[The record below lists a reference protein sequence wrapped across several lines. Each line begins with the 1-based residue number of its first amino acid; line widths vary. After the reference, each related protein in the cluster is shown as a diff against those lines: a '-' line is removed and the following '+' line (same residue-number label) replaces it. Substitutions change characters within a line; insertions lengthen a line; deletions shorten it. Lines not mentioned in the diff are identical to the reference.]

1 MNYKNT
7 QKMTTPP
14 YLKKGDTIAITC
26 PAGFM
31 AKEKVAICVETL
43 KKEGYKVV
51 VGKTVGGKS
60 KNYFSGTD
68 AERLNEMQAFLNDK
82 NVKAILCGRGG
93 YGTGRIIDKIN
104 FTTFAQNPKWIIG
117 FSDITLLHSHIFTN
131 YKVATLH
138 APMAA
143 AFANT
148 AHNSAN
154 IISLL
159 SALKGVR
166 NNYHVKPH
174 KLNNIGVAKGKLV
187 GGNIALLANA
197 VGTTSDINTKNCI
210 LFIEDIGEQL
220 YAVDRMMY
228 QLKRAGKLTNLAGLV
243 VGDFS
248 DMQDTDRPFG
258 KTIYEIV
265 SDIVSEYNYPVCY
278 NFPVGHGNENVA
290 LKVGVKYSLEV
301 SIKSTNLKEI

>member
-1 MNYKNT
+1 
-7 QKMTTPP
+7 MTVPS

-31 AKEKVAICVETL
+31 ALEKVGICVKKL
-43 KKEGYKVV
+43 KEEGYKIII
-51 VGKTVGGKS
+51 GKTVGSKS

-68 AERLNEMQAFLNDK
+68 TERLKEMQSFLDDK

-93 YGTGRIIDKIN
+93 YGTGRIIDKLN
-104 FTTFAQNPKWIIG
+104 FTKFVQNPKWIIG

-131 YKVATLH
+131 YKIATLH

-143 AFANT
+143 AFAN
-148 AHNSAN
+148 ANHNPAN
-154 IISLL
+154 ILSLL
-159 SALKGVR
+159 SALKGQK
-166 NNYHVKPH
+166 NNYHIKPN
-174 KLNNIGVAKGKLV
+174 KLNKIGEAMGKLV

-197 VGTTSDINTKNCI
+197 IGTPSDINTKNCI

-220 YAVDRMMY
+220 YAIDRMLY
-228 QLKRAGKLTNLAGLV
+228 QLKRSGKLTNLAALV
-243 VGDFS
+243 VGDFT

-265 SDIVSEYNYPVCY
+265 NDIVSEYNYPVCY

-290 LKVGVKYSLEV
+290 LKVGIKYKLEV
-301 SIKSTNLKEI
+301 NKKGASLVEL